1 MHYSYN
7 IFLDKCKRCN
17 VFFKYFSYLSYR
29 KCIMYTVW
37 YTVLHTDN
45 KTIEKVEFSINI
57 YWLIEILL
65 KNRFTPSIILIEIKI
80 FVKLFSQQ
88 CRNEGKRHRLSDQP
102 IHVCCHAAPSHN
114 WATSQAR
121 LGRHK
126 KCGSQGGGQ
135 AVDKTQYIHCHTV

>member
-1 MHYSYN
+1 MYN
-7 IFLDKCKRCN
+7 VYGMI
-17 VFFKYFSYLSYR
+17 
-29 KCIMYTVW
+29 
-37 YTVLHTDN
+37 HTEN
-45 KTIEKVEFSINI
+45 KTIEKVEYSINI

-65 KNRFTPSIILIEIKI
+65 KNCFTPSIILIEIKN

-135 AVDKTQYIHCHTV
+135 AVDKKQYICTLSYSIASFSKQFSGLAIFEIVRHIRAR